1 MKSSFLFLLLYLLF
15 LNYSFSQPK
24 REDIYTDVV
33 LYQKRTELEKDLRER
48 VIEKTFSTSL
58 DSNSEYKYETACE
71 AISQFQFASPA
82 VEQGFANLF
91 EHYDSLEYETK
102 KSFLEAVYAVQPK
115 KYFSEIQT
123 ILQKESNPK
132 LFAICAVYLY
142 RYDPSINNSNGIK
155 INLVEK
161 FPGYD
166 TINILQELVNYLSY
180 HNEQT
185 HHSTP
190 DIVQLFRY
198 QKTTGQKII
207 YSFQRW
213 NRDYPGIAVIQNA
226 NGNFVKDADGK
237 LLIFQQLAR
246 SGSNLPYFITNGSTP
261 QGVYSI

>member
-1 MKSSFLFLLLYLLF
+1 MKSSFLFLLLCVF
-15 LNYSFSQPK
+15 FFNCSFSQPK
-24 REDIYTDVV
+24 REDIYTDAV

-48 VIEKTFSTSL
+48 VIEKTFSTPL

-82 VEQGFANLF
+82 VDQGFANLF
-91 EHYDSLEYETK
+91 DHYDSLEYETK

-123 ILQKESNPK
+123 ILQKENNPK

-166 TINILQELVNYLSY
+166 TVNILQ
-180 HNEQT
+180 
-185 HHSTP
+185 
-190 DIVQLFRY
+190 D
-198 QKTTGQKII
+198 
-207 YSFQRW
+207 W
-213 NRDYPGIAVIQNA
+213 
-226 NGNFVKDADGK
+226 
-237 LLIFQQLAR
+237 
-246 SGSNLPYFITNGSTP
+246 
-261 QGVYSI
+261 